1 MESISR
7 AVVVMVAW
15 CTARQLIV
23 FISANITLSMLA
35 KVVFHDSLCV
45 VCKGRHSVHFIHLH
59 TMQCNGSVLK
69 LRLKSTSVFKSGC
82 WVGI

>member
-7 AVVVMVAW
+7 AAVVMVAG

-23 FISANITLSMLA
+23 PISANITLSMLA
-35 KVVFHDSLCV
+35 KVVFHDSLYV
-45 VCKGRHSVHFIHLH
+45 VCRHSVLSALYILPHNA
-59 TMQCNGSVLK
+59 MDQLK
-69 LRLKSTSVFKSGC
+69 PKLKSTSIFKSGC